1 VPRTLTERDLRAAL
15 LARQRLLDP
24 ATGSIPNLL
33 ERIGFLQ
40 TQYAPSAY
48 VGLFSRLAG
57 VTRDDLTRALERRA
71 VIQATTLRV
80 TIHMGSRRDYWP
92 TIDAITESRRGW
104 WRAAT
109 KGATSDRRMERAAAQ
124 LRVALA
130 DGPKKRAALV
140 AELDLDAQTWNGV
153 GLWIDL
159 VRVPPS
165 GTWDQRRGDL
175 YGLAEDWVGPRPPVD
190 VGAGRELLVRR
201 YLGGFPPATPK
212 DIASW
217 AGVAT
222 QDLAGAI
229 DRVATRR
236 FVDERGRELVDLPR
250 APLPDPDTPAPI
262 RFIGTFDAI
271 LMVHCRSTQILP
283 EEHRPR
289 IFSTKTPQSIGT
301 VLVDGQVGATWK
313 ERDGR
318 IVVEPLGTLSRAT
331 VKALRDETERLE
343 AFVA

>member
-1 VPRTLTERDLRAAL
+1 MPRTLTEADLRAAL
-15 LARQRLLDP
+15 LARQHLTSP
-24 ATGSIPNLL
+24 ARAPIPTLL
-33 ERIGFLQ
+33 ERVGFLQ

-48 VGLFSRLAG
+48 VGLFSRLEG
-57 VTRDDLTRALERRA
+57 VARDDLTRALERRA

-80 TIHMGSRRDYWP
+80 TIHMCSRADYWP
-92 TIDAITESRRGW
+92 TIDAITEARRGW
-104 WRAAT
+104 WR
-109 KGATSDRRMERAAAQ
+109 GASRHARTDRDMEGHADRVRAV
-124 LRVALA
+124 LS
-130 DGPKKRAALV
+130 DGPMKRAALV
-140 AELDLDAQTWNGV
+140 AALGIDATTWNGL
-153 GLWIDL
+153 GLWVNL

-165 GTWDQRRGDL
+165 GTWEQRRGDL

-190 VGAGRELLVRR
+190 VEAGRELLVRR
-201 YLGGFPPATPK
+201 YLQGFPPATPK

-222 QDLAGAI
+222 ADLTGAI

-250 APLPDPDTPAPI
+250 GPLPAPDNPVPI

-271 LMVHCRSTQILP
+271 LMVHARSTQVLP
-283 EEHRPR
+283 ERHRPT

-301 VLVDGQVGATWK
+301 VLIRGQVGATWK

-318 IVVEPLGTLSRAT
+318 IVVETLAPLDRAT
-331 VKALRDETERLE
+331 RRALDEETARLE